1 MTTSLMGYTVLY
13 FAKKVLSEM
22 IKERQMKKKSIFL
35 QLLFPMITIVCV
47 LALIL
52 TGIIV
57 AIFSKTYEN
66 EIYSRGRD
74 KSLLVAS
81 DIATFIDGAYGI
93 TEELSVNPSILTME
107 TEIQTPILEDCVKR
121 NPYLELLYI
130 QGTDGMQTGR
140 SSGNLANRST
150 RWWFIQTIKEKKAFV
165 SKSYYS
171 VNTGMPCA
179 SIFYPMYRDKELIGV
194 FAVDLKLDYLQSLI
208 DNFSDMENGEY
219 SFVIDG
225 EGVVVAHPDSTQ
237 IEELYN
243 YNLLTKT
250 VSKKNDNGQPLL
262 DADGAIITEEQSIT
276 ISENYQKIIADVM
289 TGNSGSQKMKNNG
302 ETYFVSYASI
312 PLKGESDSWS
322 VITLHKESS
331 AMAVVYRII
340 FMAVLIAILIIV
352 AAAFVIALLARKL
365 TKPVVTITELI
376 KNASDGDFTVRAP
389 EDGLDEIG
397 TLSKSLNKMTAKIS
411 VILSKLT
418 SITGEVMQSSGDL
431 KDIETEADSISRAVR
446 EISDGTEKQ
455 NNEIQHVFMKAEA
468 LEENFEHLQK
478 KNSILLQDA
487 QNTMLSSEN
496 GMSGISELKVQNEF
510 SSQGMSIAF
519 EKIQL
524 LEEHSQKISG
534 ILNTI
539 NEISTQTELLALNA
553 SIEAARAG
561 EQGRGFS
568 VVAESI
574 GKLASDST
582 VATADIRKIIEE
594 LCKDISDTVANIE
607 TIRNNIEGQT
617 EVVDKVQNTFT
628 DFRVL
633 AEKTKESVRDIEH
646 LVGDMHES
654 NHYVVQAVEKIRN
667 ISTNTAELTDKAADS
682 LEEQLHGIR
691 NVSERIDALSRVSTE
706 MEQEMTKFKLI

>member
-1 MTTSLMGYTVLY
+1 
-13 FAKKVLSEM
+13 
-22 IKERQMKKKSIFL
+22 MKKKSIFG
-35 QLLFPMITIVCV
+35 QLLFPMIAIVCV

-52 TGIIV
+52 TGIIA

-66 EIYSRGRD
+66 EIYSRERD

-81 DIATFIDGAYGI
+81 DISTFMDGAYGI

-107 TEIQTPILEDCVKR
+107 TDVQTPILADCVKR

-140 SSGNLANRST
+140 SSGDLADRST
-150 RWWFIQTIKEKKAFV
+150 RWWFIQTMEEKKAFV

-179 SIFYPMYRDKELIGV
+179 SIFYPMYRDGELVGI
-194 FAVDLKLDYLQSLI
+194 FAVDLKLDYLQNLI

-243 YNLLTKT
+243 YSLLTRT
-250 VSKKNDNGQPLL
+250 VSKKDDNGQPLL
-262 DADGAIITEEQSIT
+262 NADGAIITEEQSIT
-276 ISENYQKIIADVM
+276 ISEDYQEIIADVM
-289 TGNSGSQKMKNNG
+289 AGNSGSRKMKNDG

-331 AMAVVYRII
+331 AMAVVHRII
-340 FMAVLIAILIIV
+340 FMAVVIAVLIIAV
-352 AAAFVIALLARKL
+352 AAFVIAVLARKL
-365 TKPVVTITELI
+365 TNPVVTITELI
-376 KNASDGDFTVRAP
+376 KDASDGDFTVRAP
-389 EDGLDEIG
+389 EDELNEIG

-411 VILSKLT
+411 AILSKLT
-418 SITGEVMQSSGDL
+418 GITREVVQSSENL
-431 KDIETEADSISRAVR
+431 KNIETEADSINRAVR
-446 EISDGTEKQ
+446 EISDGSEKQ
-455 NNEIQHVFMKAEA
+455 NEEIHQVLMKAEA
-468 LEENFEHLQK
+468 LEENFGQLQK
-478 KNSILLQDA
+478 KNSLLLQDA
-487 QNTMLSSEN
+487 QNTMLSGEN
-496 GMSGISELKVQNEF
+496 GMSGVSELKAQNE
-510 SSQGMSIAF
+510 SASQGMAVAF

-524 LEEHSQKISG
+524 LEQRSQQISG

-574 GKLASDST
+574 GTLAADST
-582 VATADIRKIIEE
+582 VATADIEKIIVE

-607 TIRNNIEGQT
+607 IIRNNIEGQT

-633 AEKTKESVRDIEH
+633 AEKTKESVSDIEH

-682 LEEQLHGIR
+682 LEEQLHGIQ
-691 NVSERIDALSRVSTE
+691 NVSERIDALSQVSTE
-706 MEQEMTKFKLI
+706 MEQEMTKFKLV

>member
-1 MTTSLMGYTVLY
+1 
-13 FAKKVLSEM
+13 
-22 IKERQMKKKSIFL
+22 MKRKSIFG

-52 TGIIV
+52 TGII
-57 AIFSKTYEN
+57 ALIFSKTYED

-74 KSLLVAS
+74 KSLLVAN
-81 DIATFIDGAYGI
+81 DIATFMDGAYGV

-107 TEIQTPILEDCVKR
+107 TDIQTPILEDCVRR

-140 SSGNLANRST
+140 SSGDLADRST
-150 RWWFIQTIKEKKAFV
+150 RWWFIQMMEEKTAFV

-179 SIFYPMYRDKELIGV
+179 SIFYPMYRDEELVGI
-194 FAVDLKLDYLQSLI
+194 FAVDLKLDYLQSVI
-208 DNFSDMENGEY
+208 ENFSDMENGEY

-243 YNLLTKT
+243 YSLLTRT
-250 VSKKNDNGQPLL
+250 VSQKDNNGQPLL

-276 ISENYQKIIADVM
+276 ISEDYQEIIADVM
-289 TGNSGSQKMKNNG
+289 AGNSGSRKMTNDG

-312 PLKGESDSWS
+312 PLKGNSDSWS

-340 FMAVLIAILIIV
+340 VTAILIAVLSIAV
-352 AAAFVIALLARKL
+352 AVFVIAMLARKL
-365 TKPVVTITELI
+365 TNPVISITELI

-389 EDGLDEIG
+389 ENSLNEIG

-418 SITGEVMQSSGDL
+418 NITGEVVQSSGDL
-431 KDIETEADSISRAVR
+431 KNIETGADSINRAVR
-446 EISDGTEKQ
+446 EISEGAETQSK
-455 NNEIQHVFMKAEA
+455 EIHQVFAKAES
-468 LEENFEHLQK
+468 LEENFGQLQK
-478 KNSILLQDA
+478 KNSLLLQDA
-487 QNTMLSSEN
+487 QNTMLSGEN
-496 GMSGISELKVQNEF
+496 GMSGISELKAQNE
-510 SSQGMSIAF
+510 SASQGMAVAF
-519 EKIQL
+519 EKIKQ

-539 NEISTQTELLALNA
+539 NEISSQTELLALNA

-561 EQGRGFS
+561 EQGKGFS

-574 GKLASDST
+574 GKLATDST
-582 VATADIRKIIEE
+582 VATADIEKIIDE
-594 LCKDISDTVANIE
+594 LCRDISETVANIE

-617 EVVDKVQNTFT
+617 VVVDQVQNTFT
-628 DFRVL
+628 DFREL
-633 AEKTKESVRDIEH
+633 AEKTKESVSDIEH

-682 LEEQLHGIR
+682 LEEQLHGIQ
-691 NVSERIDALSRVSTE
+691 NVSERIDALSQVTTE
-706 MEQEMTKFKLI
+706 MEQEMTKFKLV

>member
-1 MTTSLMGYTVLY
+1 
-13 FAKKVLSEM
+13 
-22 IKERQMKKKSIFL
+22 MKKKSIFG
-35 QLLFPMITIVCV
+35 QLLFPMIAIVCA

-57 AIFSKTYEN
+57 AIFSKTYED
-66 EIYSRGRD
+66 EIYSRESD
-74 KSLLVAS
+74 KSLLVAN
-81 DIATFIDGAYGI
+81 DIATFMDGAYGI

-107 TEIQTPILEDCVKR
+107 TDVQTPILEDCVKR

-140 SSGNLANRST
+140 SSGDLADRST
-150 RWWFIQTIKEKKAFV
+150 RWWFIQTMEEKKAFV

-179 SIFYPMYRDKELIGV
+179 SIFYPMYRDGELVGI

-208 DNFSDMENGEY
+208 DDFSDMENGEY

-243 YNLLTKT
+243 YSLLTKT
-250 VSKKNDNGQPLL
+250 VSQKDDNGQPLL

-276 ISENYQKIIADVM
+276 ISEDYQKIIADVM
-289 TGNSGSQKMKNNG
+289 AGNSGSRKMKNDG

-331 AMAVVYRII
+331 AMAVVHRII
-340 FMAVLIAILIIV
+340 FMAVLIAVLIIAIAV
-352 AAAFVIALLARKL
+352 FVIALLARKL
-365 TKPVVTITELI
+365 TNPVVTITELI
-376 KNASDGDFTVRAP
+376 KNASDGDFTVQAP
-389 EDGLDEIG
+389 EDELNEIG

-411 VILSKLT
+411 VILLKLT
-418 SITGEVMQSSGDL
+418 DITGEVVKSSGNL
-431 KDIETEADSISRAVR
+431 KNIEAEADSISRVVR
-446 EISDGTEKQ
+446 EISDGSERQ
-455 NNEIQHVFMKAEA
+455 NVEIDQVFTKAES
-468 LEENFEHLQK
+468 LEENFGQLQK
-478 KNSILLQDA
+478 KNSLLLQDA
-487 QNTMLSSEN
+487 QNTMLSGEN
-496 GMSGISELKVQNEF
+496 GMAGVSELKEQNA
-510 SSQGMSIAF
+510 SAAQRMAVAF

-524 LEEHSQKISG
+524 LEQRSQQISG
-534 ILNTI
+534 ILTTI

-574 GKLASDST
+574 GKLAADST
-582 VATADIRKIIEE
+582 VATADIEKIIVE

-607 TIRNNIEGQT
+607 IIRNSIEGQT

-633 AEKTKESVRDIEH
+633 AEKTKESVSDIEH

-667 ISTNTAELTDKAADS
+667 ISTNTAELTDKAANS
-682 LEEQLHGIR
+682 LEEQLHGIQ
-691 NVSERIDALSRVSTE
+691 NVSERIDALSQVSTE

>member
-1 MTTSLMGYTVLY
+1 
-13 FAKKVLSEM
+13 
-22 IKERQMKKKSIFL
+22 MKKKSIFG
-35 QLLFPMITIVCV
+35 QLLFPMIVIVCV

-57 AIFSKTYEN
+57 AIFSKTYED
-66 EIYSRGRD
+66 EIYSRESD

-81 DIATFIDGAYGI
+81 DIATFMDGAYGI

-107 TEIQTPILEDCVKR
+107 TDVQTPILEDCVKR
-121 NPYLELLYI
+121 NSYLELLYI

-140 SSGNLANRST
+140 SSGDLADRST
-150 RWWFIQTIKEKKAFV
+150 RWWFIQTMEEKKAFV

-179 SIFYPMYRDKELIGV
+179 SIFYPMYRDEELVGI
-194 FAVDLKLDYLQSLI
+194 FAVDLKLDYLQSVI

-225 EGVVVAHPDSTQ
+225 EGVVVVHPDSTQ

-243 YNLLTKT
+243 YSLLTRT
-250 VSKKNDNGQPLL
+250 VSKKDDNGQPML

-276 ISENYQKIIADVM
+276 ISEDYQKIIADVM
-289 TGNSGSQKMKNNG
+289 AGNSGSRKMKNDG

-312 PLKGESDSWS
+312 PLKGESDPWS

-340 FMAVLIAILIIV
+340 FMAVLIAVLIIAV
-352 AAAFVIALLARKL
+352 AAFVIAVLARKL

-389 EDGLDEIG
+389 EDDLNEIG

-418 SITGEVMQSSGDL
+418 GITGEVVQSSGNL
-431 KDIETEADSISRAVR
+431 KDIESEADSISKAVR
-446 EISDGTEKQ
+446 EISDGTERQ
-455 NNEIQHVFMKAEA
+455 NDEIQQVFVKAEA
-468 LEENFEHLQK
+468 LEENFGQLQDK
-478 KNSILLQDA
+478 SSLLLQNA
-487 QNTMLSSEN
+487 KNTMLSGEN
-496 GMSGISELKVQNEF
+496 GMSGVSELKAQNE
-510 SSQGMSIAF
+510 SASQGMAVAF

-524 LEEHSQKISG
+524 LEERSKKISG

-574 GKLASDST
+574 GKLATDST
-582 VATADIRKIIEE
+582 VATADIEEIIEE
-594 LCKDISDTVANIE
+594 LCKDITDTVANIE
-607 TIRNNIEGQT
+607 IIRDNIEGQT

-628 DFRVL
+628 DFRLL
-633 AEKTKESVRDIEH
+633 AEKTKESVSDIEQ
-646 LVGDMHES
+646 LVRDMHES
-654 NHYVVQAVEKIRN
+654 NHYVVQAVEQIRN
-667 ISTNTAELTDKAADS
+667 ISTNTAELTDKVADS
-682 LEEQLHGIR
+682 LEGQLHGIQ
-691 NVSERIDALSRVSTE
+691 NVSERIDALSQVSTE
-706 MEQEMTKFKLI
+706 MEQEMTKFKLV

>member
-1 MTTSLMGYTVLY
+1 
-13 FAKKVLSEM
+13 
-22 IKERQMKKKSIFL
+22 MKKKSIFG
-35 QLLFPMITIVCV
+35 QLLFPMIAIVCV

-57 AIFSKTYEN
+57 AIFSKTYED
-66 EIYSRGRD
+66 EIYSRESD
-74 KSLLVAS
+74 KSLLVAN
-81 DIATFIDGAYGI
+81 DIATFMDGAYGI

-107 TEIQTPILEDCVKR
+107 TDVQTPILEDCVKR

-140 SSGNLANRST
+140 SSGDLADRST
-150 RWWFIQTIKEKKAFV
+150 RWWFIQTMEEKKAFV

-179 SIFYPMYRDKELIGV
+179 SIFYPMYRDGELVGI

-208 DNFSDMENGEY
+208 DNFSDVENGEY

-243 YNLLTKT
+243 YSLLTRT
-250 VSKKNDNGQPLL
+250 VSKKDDNGQPML
-262 DADGAIITEEQSIT
+262 DADGAIITEEQSIN
-276 ISENYQKIIADVM
+276 ISEDYQEIIADVM
-289 TGNSGSQKMKNNG
+289 AGNSGSRKMKNDG

-322 VITLHKESS
+322 VITIHKESS
-331 AMAVVYRII
+331 AMAVVHRII
-340 FMAVLIAILIIV
+340 FMAVLIAVLIIAV
-352 AAAFVIALLARKL
+352 AVFVIALLARKL
-365 TKPVVTITELI
+365 TNPVVAITELI
-376 KNASDGDFTVRAP
+376 KNASEGDFTVQAP
-389 EDGLDEIG
+389 EDELNEIG

-411 VILSKLT
+411 VILLKLT
-418 SITGEVMQSSGDL
+418 DITGEVVKSSGNL
-431 KDIETEADSISRAVR
+431 KNIEAEADSISRVVR
-446 EISDGTEKQ
+446 EISDGSERQ
-455 NNEIQHVFMKAEA
+455 NVEIDQVFTKAES
-468 LEENFEHLQK
+468 LEENFGQLQQ
-478 KNSILLQDA
+478 KNSLLLQDA
-487 QNTMLSSEN
+487 QNTMLSGEN
-496 GMSGISELKVQNEF
+496 GMAGVSELKEQNA
-510 SSQGMSIAF
+510 SAAQRMAVAF

-524 LEEHSQKISG
+524 LEQRSQQISG
-534 ILNTI
+534 ILTTI

-574 GKLASDST
+574 GKLAADST
-582 VATADIRKIIEE
+582 VATADIEKIIVE

-607 TIRNNIEGQT
+607 IIRNSIEGQT

-633 AEKTKESVRDIEH
+633 AEKTKESVSDIEH

-667 ISTNTAELTDKAADS
+667 ISTNTAELTDKAANS
-682 LEEQLHGIR
+682 LEEQLHGIQ
-691 NVSERIDALSRVSTE
+691 NVSERIDALSQVSTE